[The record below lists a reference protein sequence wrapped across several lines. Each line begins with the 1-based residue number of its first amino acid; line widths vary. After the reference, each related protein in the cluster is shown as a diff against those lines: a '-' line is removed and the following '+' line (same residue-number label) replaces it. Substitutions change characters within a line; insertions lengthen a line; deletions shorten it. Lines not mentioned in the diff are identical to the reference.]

1 MTEPASL
8 VAIDG
13 PVASGK
19 TVVGRALAT
28 HLGWGLFD
36 TGIMYRAL
44 TWLAF
49 RERVELDDEVGL
61 EALAHDAE
69 IELKRGDDAANPD
82 VQVMIE
88 GENVTEHLRA
98 SDVEAAVSTVAA
110 VAGVRREL
118 VKLQQR
124 ATVAGEYVVVG
135 RDIGTVVLP
144 NAPVK
149 IFLTASDEV
158 RARRRSE
165 ERGDVG
171 SGREQEV
178 LAQTRRRDE
187 HDRNRSV
194 SPLVAAADA
203 IELDTSDLTLAQAI
217 DQVCAIVQER
227 LPHLAHLAHLAHSAH
242 SAHSAT
248 AR

>member
-1 MTEPASL
+1 M
-8 VAIDG
+8 
-13 PVASGK
+13 
-19 TVVGRALAT
+19 VGRELAT
-28 HLGWGLFD
+28 RLGWGLFD

-61 EALAHDAE
+61 AALARNTE
-69 IELKRGDDAANPD
+69 IELRRGDDASSPD
-82 VQVMIE
+82 VQVMIG
-88 GENVTEHLRA
+88 GENVTEHLRE

-110 VAGVRREL
+110 VAEVRHEL

-124 ATVAGEYVVVG
+124 ATVGGAFVVVG

-144 NAPVK
+144 DAPVK

-165 ERGDVG
+165 ERGEVG
-171 SGREQEV
+171 TGREEEV

-187 HDRNRSV
+187 HDRNRSI
-194 SPLVAAADA
+194 SPLVAAKDA
-203 IELDTSDLTLAQAI
+203 IELDTSDLTLAEAI
-217 DQVCAIVQER
+217 DRVCEIVQER
-227 LPHLAHLAHLAHSAH
+227 LPHLPHLAHSAT
-242 SAHSAT
+242 AH
-248 AR
+248 